1 MGSSI
6 ELSEDLKMK
15 LIDAYKS
22 GKGYKKISN
31 HFGFS
36 VSTIRNVIKKWKL
49 RGTVEVKPR
58 SGRPRK
64 ITEKTANLLGRKA
77 KENPHM
83 TVKDLQEGLA
93 DTGVMVHLS
102 TVKRCLKKQ
111 GVCRRRKAEETSSD
125 KSTSE
130 VCKATNG

>member
-1 MGSSI
+1 MGSSV
-6 ELSEDLKMK
+6 ELSEGLKLK

-22 GKGYKKISN
+22 GKGYKKISIR
-31 HFGFS
+31 FGLS
-36 VSTIRNVIKKWKL
+36 VSTVRNVINKWKL

-58 SGRPRK
+58 SGRPKK
-64 ITEKTANLLGRKA
+64 ISEKNANLLSTKA

-111 GVCRRRKAEETSSD
+111 GVCRRRKPDEASSD
-125 KSTSE
+125 KPTSE
-130 VCKATNG
+130 VCKGTNG